1 MPRSLR
7 LVAPGALGASLLALA
22 VLSSPS
28 AAKPPDPRFSGV
40 TPVLV
45 GTPAGDAILL
55 PPSLRMGPEG
65 PGFHV
70 DMRTVNNEPGI
81 GDTAILDFSGCSGVR
96 IYTSQQTGVTVDCA
110 NHRMYAQT
118 TTGDY
123 TFFPRLGGFDNQP
136 DCWVEGNGVILA
148 AVPVRSTDMDGA
160 GGSTG
165 LADVARFMGY
175 YLAGATDHPEAD
187 FNGSGGPIDLTD
199 FGIISRSYFEGVVGT
214 YCP

>member
-1 MPRSLR
+1 MARSLR
-7 LVAPGALGASLLALA
+7 LVSPRVLGASLLALA
-22 VLSSPS
+22 ALASPS
-28 AAKPPDPRFSGV
+28 AAKPPDPRFSTV

-55 PPSLRMGPEG
+55 PPSPSGPEG

-70 DMRTVNNEPGI
+70 DMRGDNNEPGI
-81 GDTAILDFSGCSGVR
+81 GDIAILDFSGCNGVR
-96 IYTSQQTGVTVDCA
+96 MYASQQTGVTVDCA

-118 TTGDY
+118 TTGNY

-148 AVPVRSTDMDGA
+148 AVPVRSTDMDGI
-160 GGSTG
+160 GGSTS

-175 YLAGATDHPEAD
+175 YLAGATDRPEAD
-187 FNGSGGPIDLTD
+187 FDGSGGPIGLAD
-199 FGIISRSYFEGVVGT
+199 FGIISRSYLEGVVGT